1 MIKNLNL
8 AFRKLEGIKRFLEKH
23 LDEVFYFLKKRRF
36 AKACNLIWSQLWVR
50 DLDGGKFDWIFRRF
64 PQSAPYPKE
73 IEIEITTRC
82 YMKCIMCE
90 NTYWKDE
97 NYRRQDMSFEQFKF
111 IISQF
116 PHLRYI
122 NVTGEGTG
130 FLNKDFFKMLDYLN
144 KKNVNTMFVESFDLF
159 KEKYIKKIIDLDV
172 ERIEVSIDAA
182 CKDTYEKI
190 RVGAK
195 WDRVMKNL
203 KKMREMKIR
212 YNTPFPYIF
221 FRFIAMKNNVHEI
234 PALIRLIGELDIN
247 LGKITD
253 FQVVGLLS
261 FPEIEHLN
269 VKNIP
274 EQIIKESDSIAKKIN
289 INLIWSH
296 TSHSYNSINLCAKW
310 LQPYIMIDGSAILDC
325 ALMMSNKRLELKRT
339 SLGNLFNQKFK
350 EIWNSPR
357 YRRIRKSVNKTNG
370 PVPKL
375 CEGCRGYDT
384 KRREN
389 LFGIM
394 NDN

>member
-1 MIKNLNL
+1 MIKN
-8 AFRKLEGIKRFLEKH
+8 FRKIKGVKRFFDKH
-23 LDEVFYFLKKRRF
+23 FDEVFYFLKKRRF
-36 AKACNLIWSQLWVR
+36 VKAYNLIWSQLWVR

-64 PQSAPYPKE
+64 PQLAPYPKE

-90 NTYWKDE
+90 HTHWKDE
-97 NYRRQDMSFEQFKF
+97 NYRSQDMNFEQFKS
-111 IISQF
+111 IINQF

-144 KKNVNTMFVESFDLF
+144 KKNVNTMFVENFDLF
-159 KEKYIKKIIDLDV
+159 DEEKIKKIIDLDV
-172 ERIEVSIDAA
+172 ERIEVSLDAA
-182 CKDTYEKI
+182 TEDTYKNI
-190 RVGAK
+190 RIGAK
-195 WDRVMKNL
+195 WDRVMENL
-203 KKMREMKIR
+203 KKMREMKIKHK
-212 YNTPFPYIF
+212 TPFPYIF
-221 FRFIAMKNNVHEI
+221 FRLIAMKNNVHEI
-234 PALIRLIGELDIN
+234 PALARLIGELDIN

-253 FQVVGLLS
+253 FQIVGLLS

-269 VKNIP
+269 VENIS
-274 EQIIKESDSIAKKIN
+274 EQIIKEADSIAKEMN

-296 TSHSYNSINLCAKW
+296 TSNNCSSNNFCAKW

-325 ALMMSNKRLELKRT
+325 ALMMENNRSQLKRT
-339 SLGNLFNQKFK
+339 SLGNLFNQNFR
-350 EIWNSPR
+350 EIWDSPR
-357 YRRIRKSVNKTNG
+357 YQRIRKGINKING

-384 KRREN
+384 KQREK

-394 NDN
+394 SDNKN